1 MSAEMKDGGV
11 TNALHQK
18 KVEALVESLQKINRL
33 LTLPIRV
40 DEVYVMQVGTHNG
53 AESITMAK
61 VTDGDREPDMNHLF
75 GLMAEVWTAGKG
87 YGKIVSLDGQ
97 EGENFDFVVVIAFNG
112 CDYYG
117 FGNYL
122 GGDFQALSSD
132 PSWPQAERE
141 FIKITTQVV
150 TMTE

>member
-1 MSAEMKDGGV
+1 MSANIKDGE
-11 TNALHQK
+11 LHQK
-18 KVEALVESLQKINRL
+18 RVETLIEGLLIINNL
-33 LTLPIRV
+33 LSLPIGV
-40 DEVYVMQVGTHNG
+40 DEVYIMQVGAHNG

-61 VTDGDREPDMNHLF
+61 VTDSGREPDMNHLF

-87 YGKIVSLDGQ
+87 YGRIVSLDGQ

-122 GGDFQALSSD
+122 DGDFKALSVD
-132 PSWPQAERE
+132 PNWPQAERE
-141 FIKITTQVV
+141 FIKMITQVV